1 MKAHKFFA
9 CMTVCCMVLTICTG
23 YGAFGGKKNK
33 TIEEAAADVET
44 AAQDLAD
51 AVAEAEAE
59 AEE

>member
-1 MKAHKFFA
+1 MKAHKVFA
-9 CMTVCCMVLTICTG
+9 CFTLCCMVLTICTG

>member
-51 AVAEAEAE
+51 AVAEAE
-59 AEE
+59 